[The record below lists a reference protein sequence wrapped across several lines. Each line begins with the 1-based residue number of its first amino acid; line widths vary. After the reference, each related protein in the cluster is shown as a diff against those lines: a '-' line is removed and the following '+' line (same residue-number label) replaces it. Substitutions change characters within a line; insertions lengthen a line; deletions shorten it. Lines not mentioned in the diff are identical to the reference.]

1 MTSKEARARQL
12 IFADSNVF
20 IEALY
25 LPDSAAAAVIQ
36 LAATSAID
44 LITCEPVIRDVEN
57 AILAKLTKVPTQLD
71 TLLKKWAVIVQESR
85 LAVVP
90 AANQD
95 AVRETYKLYIASM
108 RHANDI
114 PILAVVLEVRPDAVL
129 SGNYEH
135 FNSAV
140 ASKSGIPMMTCSA
153 FIELLARP
161 KP

>member
-1 MTSKEARARQL
+1 MTSKEPCARQR

-36 LAATSAID
+36 LAATGAID

-71 TLLKKWAVIVQESR
+71 TVLRNWTVLVKESR
-85 LAVVP
+85 LIVVP
-90 AANQD
+90 AASQNV
-95 AVRETYKLYIASM
+95 VRETYKLYLASM

-114 PILAVVLEVRPDAVL
+114 PILAVILQVCPDAVV

-135 FNSAV
+135 FNTAV

-153 FIELLARP
+153 FIELVARP
-161 KP
+161 KQ

>member
-1 MTSKEARARQL
+1 MTSKEPRARQL
-12 IFADSNVF
+12 IFVDSNVF

-25 LPDSAAAAVIQ
+25 MPDSAAAAVIQ

-44 LITCEPVIRDVEN
+44 QVTCEPVIRDVEN
-57 AILAKLTKVPTQLD
+57 AILAKLTKAPSQLD
-71 TLLKKWAVIVQESR
+71 TVLKKWAVIVKESR

-90 AANQD
+90 AASQD
-95 AVRETYKLYIASM
+95 AVREMYKLYIASM

-114 PILAVVLEVRPDAVL
+114 PVLAVVLEVCPDAVL

-135 FNSAV
+135 FNPAV
-140 ASKSGIPMMTCSA
+140 ASKSGVPMMTCSA
-153 FIELLARP
+153 FTELLARP

>member
-1 MTSKEARARQL
+1 MTSPEPRARQL

-44 LITCEPVIRDVEN
+44 LVTCEPVIRDVEN
-57 AILAKLTKVPTQLD
+57 AILAKLMKVPTQLD
-71 TLLKKWAVIVQESR
+71 TVLKNWAVIVKEAR

-90 AANQD
+90 AASLE

-114 PILAVVLEVRPDAVL
+114 PILAVILEVRPDAVL

-135 FNSAV
+135 FNAAV
-140 ASKSGIPMMTCSA
+140 ATKCGIPMMTCSE

>member
-1 MTSKEARARQL
+1 MTSKESRERQL

-71 TLLKKWAVIVQESR
+71 TVLKNWAVIVKESR

-90 AANQD
+90 AASQE

-114 PILAVVLEVRPDAVL
+114 PILAVALDVRPDAVL

-135 FNSAV
+135 FNPAV
-140 ASKSGIPMMTCSA
+140 ASKSGIPMMTCSE
-153 FIELLARP
+153 FIEQLARP

>member
-1 MTSKEARARQL
+1 MNSKETRARQL

-36 LAATSAID
+36 LAATSAVD
-44 LITCEPVIRDVEN
+44 LITCEPVIRDIEN
-57 AILAKLTKVPTQLD
+57 AILAKLTKVPIQLD
-71 TLLKKWAVIVQESR
+71 TVLKKWAVIVRESR

-90 AANQD
+90 AASQD

-114 PILAVVLEVRPDAVL
+114 PILAVVLEVCPDAVL

-135 FNSAV
+135 FHAAV
-140 ASKSGIPMMTCSA
+140 ASASGIPMMTCSA

>member
-1 MTSKEARARQL
+1 MTSKEPRARQL

-57 AILAKLTKVPTQLD
+57 AILAKLTKVPAQLD
-71 TLLKKWAVIVQESR
+71 TVLAKWAVIVKESR

-90 AANQD
+90 AASQD

-114 PILAVVLEVRPDAVL
+114 PILAVVLEVCPDAVL

-140 ASKSGIPMMTCSA
+140 AAKSGIPMMTCSA

>member
-1 MTSKEARARQL
+1 
-12 IFADSNVF
+12 
-20 IEALY
+20 
-25 LPDSAAAAVIQ
+25 
-36 LAATSAID
+36 
-44 LITCEPVIRDVEN
+44 
-57 AILAKLTKVPTQLD
+57 
-71 TLLKKWAVIVQESR
+71 VQESR

-114 PILAVVLEVRPDAVL
+114 PILAVVLEVGPDAVL

-135 FNSAV
+135 FNAAV

>member
-1 MTSKEARARQL
+1 MTTKELRARQL
-12 IFADSNVF
+12 ILADSNVF

-71 TLLKKWAVIVQESR
+71 TVMKNWAVIVKESR

-90 AANQD
+90 AASQD

-129 SGNYEH
+129 SGNHEL

-140 ASKSGIPMMTCSA
+140 ATKSGIPMMTCSA
-153 FIELLARP
+153 FIELIARP